1 MKRDLG
7 DDFEE
12 EEEKKEVVG
21 HEMQDGQLAQYDQS
35 LMESPDGMQNS
46 AVYVEQTRLHTDGV
60 EDSSMAEEDLG
71 LDDDSFSNRRAAS
84 GFGSYGSRLNVGTIK
99 ASLPVLKINVPLHL
113 STHDIFE
120 IFSGV
125 SASQKF
131 QIIEME

>member
-46 AVYVEQTRLHTDGV
+46 AVYVSNGWLKQSQSQSPFNRPEMIRFFGALRLSKQGYTLTASKTVQWLKKIWGLMTIRLAIGERLPALV
-60 EDSSMAEEDLG
+60 AMAAG
-71 LDDDSFSNRRAAS
+71 
-84 GFGSYGSRLNVGTIK
+84 
-99 ASLPVLKINVPLHL
+99 
-113 STHDIFE
+113 
-120 IFSGV
+120 
-125 SASQKF
+125 
-131 QIIEME
+131 